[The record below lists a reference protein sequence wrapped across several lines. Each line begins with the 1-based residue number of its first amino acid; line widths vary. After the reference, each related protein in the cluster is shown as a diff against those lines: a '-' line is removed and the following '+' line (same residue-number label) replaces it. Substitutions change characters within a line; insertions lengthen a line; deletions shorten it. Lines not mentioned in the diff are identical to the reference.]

1 MTLFRPWEMVFDVLA
16 IGRSTRGNEQ
26 NPTTKSWLAE
36 KIDVKI
42 DTRRSIRDCGD
53 GVVGLVAKRNFLLPA
68 FLHLGA

>member
-1 MTLFRPWEMVFDVLA
+1 MTLFRSWEMVLDVLA

-42 DTRRSIRDCGD
+42 DSRRRTTDSGD
-53 GVVGLVAKRNFLLPA
+53 GFVGLAAKRNFLLPA
-68 FLHLGA
+68 LLHLGA